1 MRYLLLA
8 AVAALAPAASYG
20 GSESPTFKA
29 TETGTP
35 KIKSIQAIAF
45 GPNGVLLIGD
55 GAGAQVVA
63 IDTKDTTAKAWK
75 AKALTKFDETIA
87 DKLGTTAK
95 NVEIQQ
101 MAVNPASGKVYL
113 AVRKQDEKKTV
124 LLSVDGDGKIGEVS
138 LENVAHVVV
147 PLPGVDASK
156 PTVTRVTDLAWAK
169 DRILVGA
176 ASTEEFGSKVYTI
189 PTPLDP
195 KNKAS
200 GYSVETYHVA
210 HGRWETKAPM
220 STIVPFESGGKQ
232 YVVGAFVCTPVVR
245 YSLDK
250 VKPGEKVKGE
260 SVVELGHGNQPR
272 HMFTYKKGDKS
283 YLLVSSRRVFH
294 AKQPIGPSEFWVA
307 RVDMDLLNETS
318 KINKD
323 AHWRVTPRTVKHV
336 SDKIKVVTDYHGT
349 VHMNKLD
356 DKQAVV
362 IKKDKTG
369 WTLTA
374 LDLP

>member
-20 GSESPTFKA
+20 AESAFKA

-35 KIKSIQAIAF
+35 KIQSIQAIAF
-45 GPNGVLLIGD
+45 GPAGALLIGD

-63 IDTKDTTAKAWK
+63 IDTKDTTAKPWK
-75 AKALTKFDETIA
+75 AKAIDKFDEAIA
-87 DKLGTTAK
+87 EKLGTTAK

-101 MAVNPASGKVYL
+101 MAVNPASGTAYL

-124 LLSVDGDGKIGEVS
+124 LLTVDGDGKIGEVS
-138 LENVAHVVV
+138 LENVAYVAV
-147 PLPGVDASK
+147 PLPKVESSK
-156 PTVTRVTDLAWAK
+156 SNVNRITDVAWAK

-176 ASTEEFGSKVYTI
+176 ASNEEFGSKVYTI
-189 PTPLDP
+189 PTPLGP

-210 HGRWETKAPM
+210 HGKWETKAPM
-220 STIVPFESGGKQ
+220 STIVPYESGGKQ

-272 HMFTYKKGDKS
+272 QMFTYKKGDKS
-283 YLLVSSRRVFH
+283 YLLVSSIRRFH
-294 AKQPIGPSEFWVA
+294 KRQPIGPSEYWVA
-307 RVDMDLLNETS
+307 RVDMDLLDEKT
-318 KINKD
+318 KINED
-323 AHWRVTPRTVKHV
+323 AHWRVQPKTVKHV
-336 SDKIKVVTDYHGT
+336 SDKIKVVEAYHGT
-349 VHMNKLD
+349 VHIDKLD

-362 IKKDKTG
+362 IKKDAKTG

-374 LDLP
+374 LELP